1 MKINNYHYLINM
13 DFSELR
19 VGHRLKC
26 VREYELLPFKV
37 DTEYEVVN
45 VNDGR
50 VIICEVGHKDETYP
64 LDISICMDYFEFSPS
79 ASPVI
84 KGFGVYKQDKKAE
97 EPINNKEE
105 DNQIKEVLSEVE
117 ELSKEDLNTFDLL
130 LRDFGLNY
138 PLIELT
144 KDFENFKNACYSDIG
159 NNQYY
164 ENLKTHL
171 LEISK
176 ICIQTISWINETD
189 NYEEEVEESNSS
201 I

>member
-1 MKINNYHYLINM
+1 M

-50 VIICEVGHKDETYP
+50 VIVCEVGYPDKTYP

-79 ASPVI
+79 ASPVVR
-84 KGFGVYKQDKKAE
+84 GFGVYTQNKKVE
-97 EPINNKEE
+97 ELVDNKEE
-105 DNQIKEVLSEVE
+105 DNKIKEVLSKVE
-117 ELSKEDLNTFDLL
+117 ELSKEDLTTFDLL
-130 LRDFGLNY
+130 LKDFGLNY

-144 KDFENFKNACYSDIG
+144 RGFENFKKACYSDMADD
-159 NNQYY
+159 QYY
-164 ENLKTHL
+164 ETLKGCL

-176 ICIQTISWINETD
+176 ISVQTISWIDETKD
-189 NYEEEVEESNSS
+189 YDERMGE
-201 I
+201 

>member
-1 MKINNYHYLINM
+1 M

-79 ASPVI
+79 ASPVV
-84 KGFGVYKQDKKAE
+84 KGFRIEKQENKKPEEQVDDKGGSKVKVA
-97 EPINNKEE
+97 
-105 DNQIKEVLSEVE
+105 LSEISELVE
-117 ELSKEDLNTFDLL
+117 KDLNTFDLL

-138 PLIELT
+138 PLMELT
-144 KDFENFKNACYSDIG
+144 KDFENFKKACYSNIG
-159 NNQYY
+159 DNEYY
-164 ENLKTHL
+164 EILRTCL

-176 ICIQTISWINETD
+176 VSIQTISWIDETKEYD
-189 NYEEEVEESNSS
+189 ETVEE
-201 I
+201 

>member
-1 MKINNYHYLINM
+1 M

-50 VIICEVGHKDETYP
+50 VIVCEVGHKDETYP

-79 ASPVI
+79 VSPVI
-84 KGFGVYKQDKKAE
+84 KGFGVYKQDKKIE
-97 EPINNKEE
+97 ESINI
-105 DNQIKEVLSEVE
+105 DNDNNLKEVLSKVE

-138 PLIELT
+138 PLMELT
-144 KDFENFKNACYSDIG
+144 RGFENFKKACYSDMADD
-159 NNQYY
+159 QYY
-164 ENLKTHL
+164 ETLKNCL
-171 LEISK
+171 LDISK
-176 ICIQTISWINETD
+176 ISIQTISWINETKD
-189 NYEEEVEESNSS
+189 YDETVGE
-201 I
+201 

>member
-1 MKINNYHYLINM
+1 M

-19 VGHRLKC
+19 VGHKLKC

-79 ASPVI
+79 TSPVI
-84 KGFGVYKQDKKAE
+84 KGFGVYRQDKKAE
-97 EPINNKEE
+97 EPTDNKEE
-105 DNQIKEVLSEVE
+105 DNKIKEVLSKIE

-144 KDFENFKNACYSDIG
+144 KGFENFKNACYSDMADD
-159 NNQYY
+159 QYY
-164 ENLKTHL
+164 ENLKTYL
-171 LEISK
+171 LNISK
-176 ICIQTISWINETD
+176 ISIQTISWIDETKD
-189 NYEEEVEESNSS
+189 YDETVGE
-201 I
+201 

>member
-1 MKINNYHYLINM
+1 M

-50 VIICEVGHKDETYP
+50 VIVCEVGYTDETYP

-79 ASPVI
+79 LSPVI
-84 KGFGVYKQDKKAE
+84 KGFGVYKQDKKVE
-97 EPINNKEE
+97 ELTNNKEE
-105 DNQIKEVLSEVE
+105 NSRLKEILSKVE
-117 ELSKEDLNTFDLL
+117 ELSIEDLNTFDVL

-138 PLIELT
+138 PLMELT
-144 KDFENFKNACYSDIG
+144 KGFENFKKACYSNMADE
-159 NNQYY
+159 QYY
-164 ENLKTHL
+164 EVLKTCL
-171 LEISK
+171 LEICK
-176 ICIQTISWINETD
+176 ICIQTISWIKETKD
-189 NYEEEVEESNSS
+189 YDEKMDD
-201 I
+201 

>member
-1 MKINNYHYLINM
+1 M

-50 VIICEVGHKDETYP
+50 VIVCEVGYPDKTYP

-79 ASPVI
+79 ASPVV
-84 KGFGVYKQDKKAE
+84 KGFGIYMQDKKAE
-97 EPINNKEE
+97 KTT
-105 DNQIKEVLSEVE
+105 DNIKDDSKIKEVLSKVE
-117 ELSKEDLNTFDLL
+117 KLSEEDFNTFNLL
-130 LRDFGLNY
+130 LNDFGLNY

-144 KDFENFKNACYSDIG
+144 KWFENFKKVCYSDMG
-159 NNQYY
+159 DSQYY
-164 ENLKTHL
+164 ETLKTCL

-176 ICIQTISWINETD
+176 ISIQTISWIDETKD
-189 NYEEEVEESNSS
+189 YDEEVGE
-201 I
+201 

>member
-1 MKINNYHYLINM
+1 M

-19 VGHRLKC
+19 VGHKLKC

-79 ASPVI
+79 ASPVV
-84 KGFGVYKQDKKAE
+84 KGFRIEKQENKKPE
-97 EPINNKEE
+97 EQVDNKEDSKIRE
-105 DNQIKEVLSEVE
+105 ALSEIS
-117 ELSKEDLNTFDLL
+117 ELAEKDLNTFDLL

-144 KDFENFKNACYSDIG
+144 KNFENFKNACYSDMADD
-159 NNQYY
+159 QYY
-164 ENLKTHL
+164 ENLKICL
-171 LEISK
+171 LNISK
-176 ICIQTISWINETD
+176 ISIQTISWIDETKD
-189 NYEEEVEESNSS
+189 YDETVEE
-201 I
+201 

>member
-1 MKINNYHYLINM
+1 M

-50 VIICEVGHKDETYP
+50 VIVCEVGYPDKTYP

-79 ASPVI
+79 LSPVI
-84 KGFGVYKQDKKAE
+84 KGFGVYKQDKKIE
-97 EPINNKEE
+97 ESINTEE
-105 DNQIKEVLSEVE
+105 GNNLKEVLSEVE

-138 PLIELT
+138 PLMELT
-144 KDFENFKNACYSDIG
+144 RCFENFKEACYSDMADD
-159 NNQYY
+159 QYY

-171 LEISK
+171 LNISK
-176 ICIQTISWINETD
+176 ISIQTISWINETKD
-189 NYEEEVEESNSS
+189 YDETMGK
-201 I
+201 

>member
-1 MKINNYHYLINM
+1 M

-19 VGHRLKC
+19 VGHKLKC

-50 VIICEVGHKDETYP
+50 VIVCEVGHPNETYP

-79 ASPVI
+79 LSPVI
-84 KGFGVYKQDKKAE
+84 KGFGVYKQDKKVE
-97 EPINNKEE
+97 ELTNNKEE
-105 DNQIKEVLSEVE
+105 DNKLEEVLSKVKET
-117 ELSKEDLNTFDLL
+117 SKEDLNTFDLL

-144 KDFENFKNACYSDIG
+144 KGFENFKKACYSDMADD
-159 NNQYY
+159 QYY
-164 ENLKTHL
+164 EVLKDCL
-171 LEISK
+171 LDIAKIS
-176 ICIQTISWINETD
+176 IQTISWIDETKYYD
-189 NYEEEVEESNSS
+189 EAVGE
-201 I
+201 

>member
-1 MKINNYHYLINM
+1 M

-50 VIICEVGHKDETYP
+50 VIVCEVGHKDETYP

-79 ASPVI
+79 ASTVV
-84 KGFGVYKQDKKAE
+84 KGFRIEKQENKKPE
-97 EPINNKEE
+97 EQIDNKE
-105 DNQIKEVLSEVE
+105 DSKIKEVLSKIS
-117 ELSKEDLNTFDLL
+117 ELAEKDLNTFDLL

-144 KDFENFKNACYSDIG
+144 KSFENFKSACYSDMADD
-159 NNQYY
+159 QYY
-164 ENLKTHL
+164 ENLKTCL
-171 LEISK
+171 LDISK
-176 ICIQTISWINETD
+176 ISVQTISWIDETKD
-189 NYEEEVEESNSS
+189 YDKTVEE
-201 I
+201 

>member
-1 MKINNYHYLINM
+1 MKINNYHYLISM

-19 VGHRLKC
+19 VGHKLKC

-79 ASPVI
+79 ASTVV
-84 KGFGVYKQDKKAE
+84 KGFRIEKQENKKPE
-97 EPINNKEE
+97 EQIDNKE
-105 DNQIKEVLSEVE
+105 DSKIKEALSEIS
-117 ELSKEDLNTFDLL
+117 ELAEKDLNTFDLL

-144 KDFENFKNACYSDIG
+144 KSFENFKSACYSDMADD
-159 NNQYY
+159 QYY
-164 ENLKTHL
+164 ENLKTCL
-171 LEISK
+171 LDISK
-176 ICIQTISWINETD
+176 ISVQTISWIDETKD
-189 NYEEEVEESNSS
+189 YDKTVEE
-201 I
+201 

>member
-1 MKINNYHYLINM
+1 M

-50 VIICEVGHKDETYP
+50 VIICEVGHKDEIYP

-79 ASPVI
+79 ASPVVR
-84 KGFGVYKQDKKAE
+84 GFRIEKEEKKPE
-97 EPINNKEE
+97 EQTDNKE
-105 DNQIKEVLSEVE
+105 DNKIKESLSEIGKLAE
-117 ELSKEDLNTFDLL
+117 KDLNTFDLL
-130 LRDFGLNY
+130 VSDFGLNY
-138 PLIELT
+138 PLMELT
-144 KDFENFKNACYSDIG
+144 KSFENFKNACYSDIG
-159 NNQYY
+159 NEQYY
-164 ENLKTHL
+164 EILKVCL

-176 ICIQTISWINETD
+176 VSVQTISWIEETKD
-189 NYEEEVEESNSS
+189 YDGEMEEDDSTV
-201 I
+201 

>member
-26 VREYELLPFKV
+26 VREYELLPFKTN
-37 DTEYEVVN
+37 TEYEVVN

-50 VIICEVGHKDETYP
+50 VIICEVGHTDKTYP

-84 KGFGVYKQDKKAE
+84 KGFGAYKQDKKGE
-97 EPINNKEE
+97 ELTNNKEE
-105 DNQIKEVLSEVE
+105 DTKIKGVLSEVE

-144 KDFENFKNACYSDIG
+144 KSFENFKNACYSDMADD
-159 NNQYY
+159 QYY
-164 ENLKTHL
+164 ENLKICL
-171 LEISK
+171 LNISK
-176 ICIQTISWINETD
+176 ISIQTISWIDETKD
-189 NYEEEVEESNSS
+189 YDKTVEE
-201 I
+201 